1 MTLAMDRLASGYK
14 GSMLAPAS
22 TDTDDTGASRL
33 LHHEW
38 GVILAGGDGTRLKS
52 LTRTVTGDDRPK
64 QFCALLGDA
73 TLLEETQ
80 RRAALAL
87 AKERTLVV
95 VNQLHE
101 PYYAALLS
109 DTPAHHLVA
118 QPCNI
123 GTAPAIL
130 YSVLKIAAADPH
142 AIVAVFPSDHYISD
156 NRKFMAHVRRALD
169 TAHVRH
175 ELVILLGI
183 EPDSPEVA
191 YGWIEPAAL
200 IPGHAH
206 VYGVRRFWEK
216 PTHDLATVL
225 HRHGC
230 LWNSFVM
237 VASVRALR
245 DIIASATPTLYR
257 TFAGLSPL
265 FGTEA
270 EATRMRQLYRRLPE
284 TNFSQ
289 HVLAL
294 VPERLAVLKVTGLRW
309 SDLGDPQ
316 RVRASLQMAGVRP
329 RWVEQ
334 G

>member
-1 MTLAMDRLASGYK
+1 MTLPMDRLARGYG
-14 GSMLAPAS
+14 GSMLAPAGA
-22 TDTDDTGASRL
+22 DTDDTGASRP

-52 LTRTVTGDDRPK
+52 LTRTLTGDDRPK
-64 QFCALLGDA
+64 QFCAILSDA

-80 RRAALAL
+80 RRAAMAL

-95 VNQLHE
+95 VNRRHE

-109 DTPAHHLVA
+109 NTPASHLVA
-118 QPCNI
+118 QPCNV

-130 YSVLKIAAADPH
+130 YSVLKIAAVDPH

-156 NRKFMAHVRRALD
+156 NKKFMAHVRRALD
-169 TAHVRH
+169 TAHVRPD
-175 ELVILLGI
+175 LVMLLGI
-183 EPDSPEVA
+183 EPESPEVA
-191 YGWIEPAAL
+191 YGWIEPAAAL
-200 IPGHAH
+200 HGHAH
-206 VYGVRRFWEK
+206 IYGVRRFWEK
-216 PTHDLATVL
+216 PNQDLATIL
-225 HRHGC
+225 YQHGC

-257 TFAGLSPL
+257 AFAGLSPL
-265 FGTEA
+265 FGTAA
-270 EATRMRQLYRRLPE
+270 EATRMRQLYRRLTE

-309 SDLGDPQ
+309 SDLGEPQ

-329 RWVEQ
+329 RRVEQ